1 MHSRGYENGLESITD
16 KGSLDPVPSKNNIRV
31 RENGTYDLRTQ
42 LPHSTLPLRILCRGA
57 HFEIIFV
64 RLSWPIDILYNFS

>member
-31 RENGTYDLRTQ
+31 RENGTYDLRT
-42 LPHSTLPLRILCRGA
+42 HVFDDG
-57 HFEIIFV
+57 EM
-64 RLSWPIDILYNFS
+64 FSDHRSNEA

>member
-42 LPHSTLPLRILCRGA
+42 LPHRKYYPYIRI
-57 HFEIIFV
+57 
-64 RLSWPIDILYNFS
+64 

>member
-16 KGSLDPVPSKNNIRV
+16 KGSLDPVPSKNNIKV

-42 LPHSTLPLRILCRGA
+42 LPHSTV
-57 HFEIIFV
+57 HTT
-64 RLSWPIDILYNFS
+64 PIYVVFDDGEMFSDHRSNEA